1 MNEEGREE
9 DVQATFLAAQER
21 SRETKEKIEKSPSSF
36 KMITGDRPTGRLH
49 LGHFFGSIK
58 SRVELQNKGLKCAI
72 VIADYQV
79 ITDRDT
85 TAHIED
91 NVIEMVIDYMACGI
105 DPEKTIIFTHSYI
118 PEINQLMLPFM
129 SLVSEAELLR
139 NPTVHAEM
147 LASNHSLTALL
158 LTYPVHQSCDIL
170 FYSADGMP
178 TVVPVGKDNLPHI
191 QIART
196 IAKRFNSR
204 FGTEPTF
211 SSPIA
216 LLSDAPE
223 IPGLDGRKMS
233 KSYKNS
239 IMLCSTEEET
249 RELIKKSPSDSE
261 RKITFDPEKRP
272 QISALL
278 TTAALTTGRSE
289 KEIAEDIGNGGA
301 GALKSY
307 VTESVNEFLA
317 PVRER
322 RRKLEQ
328 NKDKVREILRA
339 GNEKAEKIAAS
350 TLQKVREAMN
360 MIYY

>member
-1 MNEEGREE
+1 M
-9 DVQATFLAAQER
+9 
-21 SRETKEKIEKSPSSF
+21 KEKIEKSPSSF

-85 TAHIED
+85 TSCMED

-105 DPEKTIIFTHSYI
+105 DPEKTILFTHSYI

-170 FYSADGMP
+170 FYSADCP

-196 IAKRFNSR
+196 IAKRFNAR

-211 SSPIA
+211 HPPVA
-216 LLSDAPE
+216 LLSEAPE

-239 IMLCSTEEET
+239 IMLCATEEET
-249 RELIKKSPSDSE
+249 KELIKKSPSDSE

-289 KEIAEDIGNGGA
+289 EEIAKDIGNGGA
-301 GALKSY
+301 GALKSF

-317 PVRER
+317 PIRER
-322 RRKLEQ
+322 RRELER
-328 NKDKVREILRA
+328 NKDGIREILKA
-339 GNEKAEKIAAS
+339 GNQKAEKIAIR
-350 TLQKVREAMN
+350 TLQKVRQAMN

>member
-1 MNEEGREE
+1 
-9 DVQATFLAAQER
+9 
-21 SRETKEKIEKSPSSF
+21 
-36 KMITGDRPTGRLH
+36 
-49 LGHFFGSIK
+49 
-58 SRVELQNKGLKCAI
+58 
-72 VIADYQV
+72 
-79 ITDRDT
+79 
-85 TAHIED
+85 
-91 NVIEMVIDYMACGI
+91 
-105 DPEKTIIFTHSYI
+105 
-118 PEINQLMLPFM
+118 
-129 SLVSEAELLR
+129 
-139 NPTVHAEM
+139 M

-216 LLSDAPE
+216 LLSEAPE

-322 RRKLEQ
+322 RRELEQ